1 MGRKKSKQTTV
12 TATLPGEVDLSKLK
26 SGNSL
31 EIKIRRG
38 EDLLGTLRMG
48 KGSVEWWPKGN
59 KTNSLHK
66 RWRAFAAMLEKYMK

>member
-1 MGRKKSKQTTV
+1 MGRRKSKQTTV

-38 EDLLGTLRMG
+38 DDLLGTLRMG

-59 KTNSLHK
+59 KTNSLRQ

>member
-59 KTNSLHK
+59 RKNSLHK
-66 RWRAFAAMLEKYMK
+66 RWRAFAAMLEESMK